1 MSYQR
6 CQTKEVQSL
15 IYRKYRIHLHNKL
28 SSDFHM
34 HVVIAFTHACTQ
46 AVALL
51 VECLSGMYPSSSLA
65 PYPTA

>member
-1 MSYQR
+1 MSNQR
-6 CQTKEVQSL
+6 SAISDIQEVQNTL
-15 IYRKYRIHLHNKL
+15 AHQL

-34 HVVIAFTHACTQ
+34 HVVIAFTHAYTH

-51 VECLSGMYPSSSLA
+51 VECLSGMYTSSSLA